1 MKIEYTV
8 TLNLENDLNEL
19 NMSADTR
26 FSLMSMSEE
35 RKRELCEQAFIEVM
49 EEKVL
54 NYLNEGNSWATLKLI
69 KENA

>member
-1 MKIEYTV
+1 MKIEHTV
-8 TLNLENDLNEL
+8 TLNLETELNEL
-19 NMSADTR
+19 NMSAATR

>member
-1 MKIEYTV
+1 MKIEHTV
-8 TLNLENDLNEL
+8 TLNLEFEFNEL
-19 NMSADTR
+19 NMSADSR

-35 RKRELCEQAFIEVM
+35 QKRELCEHTFIQVM

>member
-1 MKIEYTV
+1 MKIEHTV
-8 TLNLENDLNEL
+8 TLNLETDLNEL

-35 RKRELCEQAFIEVM
+35 RKRELCERAFIKVM

>member
-1 MKIEYTV
+1 MKIENTV
-8 TLNLENDLNEL
+8 TLNLEFEFNEL
-19 NMSADTR
+19 IMSADTR

-35 RKRELCEQAFIEVM
+35 HKRELCERAFIKVM

>member
-1 MKIEYTV
+1 MKIEHTV
-8 TLNLENDLNEL
+8 TLNLETELNEL
-19 NMSADTR
+19 NMSADAR

-35 RKRELCEQAFIEVM
+35 RKRELCQQAFIQVM

-54 NYLNEGNSWATLKLI
+54 NYLNENNSWATLKLI

>member
-1 MKIEYTV
+1 MKIEHTV
-8 TLNLENDLNEL
+8 TLNLETELNEL
-19 NMSADTR
+19 NMSAATR

-35 RKRELCEQAFIEVM
+35 SKRELCENAFIQVM

-54 NYLNEGNSWATLKLI
+54 NYLNEGNSWATIKLI

>member
-1 MKIEYTV
+1 MKIENTV
-8 TLNLENDLNEL
+8 TLNLEFEFNEL
-19 NMSADTR
+19 NMSADSR

-35 RKRELCEQAFIEVM
+35 QKRELCEHTFIQVM

>member
-1 MKIEYTV
+1 MKIEHTV
-8 TLNLENDLNEL
+8 TLNLETELNEL
-19 NMSADTR
+19 NMSAATR

-35 RKRELCEQAFIEVM
+35 HKRELCEQAFIQVM

>member
-1 MKIEYTV
+1 MKIEHTV
-8 TLNLENDLNEL
+8 TLNLETDINEL
-19 NMSADTR
+19 NMSASTR

>member
-1 MKIEYTV
+1 MKIEHTV
-8 TLNLENDLNEL
+8 TLNLEFEFNEL
-19 NMSADTR
+19 NMSADAR

>member
-1 MKIEYTV
+1 MKIEHTV
-8 TLNLENDLNEL
+8 TLNLEFEFNEL

-26 FSLMSMSEE
+26 FPLMSMSEE
-35 RKRELCEQAFIEVM
+35 RKRELCEQAFIQVM

-54 NYLNEGNSWATLKLI
+54 NYLNENNSWATLKLI

>member
-1 MKIEYTV
+1 MKIERTV
-8 TLNLENDLNEL
+8 TLNLEFEFNEL
-19 NMSADTR
+19 NMSADSR

-35 RKRELCEQAFIEVM
+35 QKRELCEHTFIQVM

>member
-1 MKIEYTV
+1 MKIEHTV
-8 TLNLENDLNEL
+8 TLNLETDLNEL
-19 NMSADTR
+19 NMSAATR

-35 RKRELCEQAFIEVM
+35 RKRELCEQAFIQVM